1 MRLLKWFKK
10 IKNRTEKL
18 ILDDNQRKKLMFE
31 YIYWLMGIL
40 CAVMSIINIFTKQ
53 WGLLIA
59 TGSFVVICL
68 ISILL
73 SRILENGSKISSTI
87 ISVALIIMF
96 SYFAVSGG
104 IEGFSIHWL
113 ILLPLG
119 SILLYGVKIGSRM
132 SIVQLLLVLLFF

>member
-73 SRILENGSKISSTI
+73 SRIFIRQCINFGNQIKS
-87 ISVALIIMF
+87 
-96 SYFAVSGG
+96 
-104 IEGFSIHWL
+104 
-113 ILLPLG
+113 
-119 SILLYGVKIGSRM
+119 SRM
-132 SIVQLLLVLLFF
+132 FAACFCFS